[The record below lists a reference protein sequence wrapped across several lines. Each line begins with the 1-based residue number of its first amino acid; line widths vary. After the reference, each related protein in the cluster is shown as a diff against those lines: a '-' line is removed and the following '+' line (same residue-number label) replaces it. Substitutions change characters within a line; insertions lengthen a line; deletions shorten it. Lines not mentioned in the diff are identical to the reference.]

1 MEIRLS
7 FALADSPGAGG
18 QVILIIAKLLQEK
31 GNDVFK
37 KVSLWMI
44 ETRHIIHFTSLKIPL
59 FTKEPYKLNKWDY
72 KQIKRLLFEWKQW
85 DVVNFVFKSYSM
97 P

>member
-1 MEIRLS
+1 MEIHLS

-37 KVSLWMI
+37 KVSL
-44 ETRHIIHFTSLKIPL
+44 
-59 FTKEPYKLNKWDY
+59 
-72 KQIKRLLFEWKQW
+72 
-85 DVVNFVFKSYSM
+85 
-97 P
+97 